1 MNYFAFLSFAS
12 AVILFSLGIY
22 VFSRNQKSPLHRVF
36 LLLTLTASWWA
47 FTEFMLRYPLPYADA
62 YLWMRLSAFWVFV
75 PAFSLNFVWIFSRP
89 AVQKPG
95 WWIYPF
101 IYAPAIMFCF
111 LELATDLI
119 NQHPVMREWGYS
131 FGIAADPHLY
141 YVELFWGFSLMLV
154 SLAGCLFFYLK
165 TSDPWKKKQAKY
177 LMTGFGFPSAA
188 AFVYFVLL
196 PDLGIIVPEMTIIF
210 ILFFSLFVG
219 YAIWK
224 YDLFVLTPATAADT
238 ILSTMTD
245 LLVLVDPEWKIV
257 AINRAARD
265 TLGYSEAELIRK
277 PVDTI
282 LRHADGRPGI
292 LPEGMETSPFLDHE
306 MSCQKKDRTL
316 ISVSVSG
323 SVIHDPS
330 GTISGIVIVSR
341 DISERKRVENAL
353 KQVLTKLNLLSS
365 ITRHDIL
372 NQVSAL
378 TAYLELMRINNSD
391 EKTARYLSE
400 SERIADV
407 IYRQIS
413 FTRDYEEM
421 GISSPV
427 WQDVADEIGKASS
440 ALHMG
445 KVRLVVDLDR
455 LEIFADPLF
464 EKIFYNLID
473 NALRYGG
480 EQLSVI
486 RIFAREVPGGLLLTC
501 EDDGEGIMFED
512 KERIFRKGFGKHT
525 GFGLFLVQEI
535 LSITGMTI
543 TENGIPGQGARFVI
557 MVPEGAFRYAV
568 SLSARD
574 TPVP

>member
-1 MNYFAFLSFAS
+1 MNYFAFLSFIS
-12 AVILFSLGIY
+12 SVILFSLGVY

-36 LLLTLTASWWA
+36 LFLTLTASWWA

-75 PAFSLNFVWIFSRP
+75 PALSLNFVWIFTRP
-89 AVQKPG
+89 SGQKPG
-95 WWIYPF
+95 WWVYPF
-101 IYAPAIMFCF
+101 IYAPAVMFCF

-119 NQHPVMREWGYS
+119 NQYPVMKEWGYS
-131 FGIAADPHLY
+131 FGIAPDPHLY

-154 SLAGCLFFYLK
+154 SLAGCLLFYLK
-165 TSDPWKKKQAKY
+165 SSDPWKKKQAKY

-188 AFVYFVLL
+188 AFVYFVIL
-196 PDLGIIVPEMTIIF
+196 PELGIVLPEMTIIF

-219 YAIWK
+219 YAIWR

-245 LLVLVDPEWKIV
+245 LLVLVNPDWNIV
-257 AINRAARD
+257 AVNRAVRD
-265 TLGYSEAELIRK
+265 TLGYTEAELIKK

-282 LRHADGRPGI
+282 LRDTDGRPGI
-292 LPEGMETSPFLDHE
+292 LPNGMDASHFLDHE
-306 MSCQKKDRTL
+306 MSCKKKDGTL
-316 ISVSVSG
+316 IPVSVSG

-330 GTISGIVIVSR
+330 GSISGIVIVSR
-341 DISERKRVENAL
+341 DISERKRADNAL

-378 TAYLELMRINNSD
+378 TAYLELVRINNSD
-391 EKTARYLSE
+391 QKTERYLSE
-400 SERIADV
+400 SQRIADV

-421 GISSPV
+421 GISAPV
-427 WQDVADEIGKASS
+427 WQDVESGIRKS
-440 ALHMG
+440 AESLPLG
-445 KVRLVVDLDR
+445 KVSLSVETGG
-455 LEIFADPLF
+455 LEVFADPLF

-480 EQLSVI
+480 TQLSAI
-486 RIFAREVPGGLLLTC
+486 RISTKTRPDGILLTC
-501 EDDGEGIMFED
+501 EDNGVGIGFDD
-512 KERIFRKGFGKHT
+512 KERIFQKGYGKHT
-525 GFGLFLVQEI
+525 GFGLFLVREI

-543 TENGIPGQGARFVI
+543 IENGVPGQGAQFEI
-557 MVPEGAFRYAV
+557 TVPKEAFRY
-568 SLSARD
+568 
-574 TPVP
+574 T